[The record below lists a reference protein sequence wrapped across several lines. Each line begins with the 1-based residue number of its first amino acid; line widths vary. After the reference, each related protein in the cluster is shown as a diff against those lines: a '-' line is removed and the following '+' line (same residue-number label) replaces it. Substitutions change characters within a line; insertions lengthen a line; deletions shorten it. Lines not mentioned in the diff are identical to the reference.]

1 MADPRSDFLSDKGRL
16 AQHELARQQLGAVT
30 HMCPECGVNVRPF
43 CRTCYG
49 IGSVTTE
56 DLDRW
61 QARVWAE
68 AS

>member
-1 MADPRSDFLSDKGRL
+1 MADPRKDFPTPGETL
-16 AQHELARQQLGAVT
+16 AQHALAPQQLGAVT
-30 HMCPECGVNVRPF
+30 HMCPECGINVRPF